1 MRFSKTSRDFKV
13 QKIASTTRRLLCS
26 GSADSSISYSR
37 SLSLRSDRLKEAT
50 SHSGAPLDTTT
61 EERLIR
67 PARNVS
73 GSLRLP
79 GDKSISHRYAM
90 LGAFAEGTS
99 RFTNFSTGADCAST
113 LACMEALGAAVNRIG
128 NEAVEITGVAGRVTP
143 SGSPLDRG
151 NCGSTMRMISGL
163 LSPQQG
169 SFTLIGDASL
179 SRRPMERIR
188 KPLEAM
194 GAKLTL
200 TDGHAPLTIEGT
212 SLKPIDYTTP
222 VPSAQ
227 VKTCVLLAGLQTA
240 GTTTVREA
248 VRTRDH
254 SELALRAFGA
264 TLTRTLDSVSIPGPQ
279 SLHAISAA
287 VPGDISSAAFFLCA
301 AALFPG
307 SGLVLDSLGLNP
319 TRATLLDVLTALG
332 AHIAV
337 LNLEE
342 QNAELVGTV
351 QVTAPPEGLGSTTI
365 SGALAAQLI
374 DELPALAAIGPFT
387 SGGIRIRD
395 ARELRVKESDRIA
408 LVVRNLRAMGAEVE
422 EFEDGLDVP
431 GGQTLHGATIDSG
444 GDHRI
449 AMAFSVA
456 ALRAE
461 GDTLIQGAESAA
473 ISFPEFF
480 DLLDLVA
487 ER

>member
-1 MRFSKTSRDFKV
+1 
-13 QKIASTTRRLLCS
+13 LH
-26 GSADSSISYSR
+26 SSN
-37 SLSLRSDRLKEAT
+37 
-50 SHSGAPLDTTT
+50 

-67 PARNVS
+67 PARNVF

-79 GDKSISHRYAM
+79 GDKSISHRYGM
-90 LGAFAEGTS
+90 LAAFAQGTS
-99 RFTNFSTGADCAST
+99 HFTNFSTGADCAST
-113 LACMEALGAAVNRIG
+113 LACMESLGAKVRKLEDGSVAV
-128 NEAVEITGVAGRVTP
+128 TGVGGHVTP
-143 SGSPLDRG
+143 ANHPLDCG
-151 NCGSTMRMISGL
+151 NSGSTMRMISGL
-163 LSPQQG
+163 LAPQQG
-169 SFTLIGDASL
+169 NFTLVGDASL
-179 SRRPMERIR
+179 SRRPMSRIQ

-194 GAKLTL
+194 GARLSL
-200 TDGHAPLTIEGT
+200 TDGHAPLTIVG
-212 SLKPIDYTTP
+212 SPLQAIDYTTP
-222 VPSAQ
+222 IPSAQ
-227 VKTCVLLAGLQTA
+227 VKTCVLLAGLQTS

-248 VRTRDH
+248 LRTRDH

-264 TLTRTLDSVSIPGPQ
+264 KLNRTVDSISITGPQ
-279 SLHAISAA
+279 TLHAMDAA

-332 AHIAV
+332 AQISV

-342 QNAELVGTV
+342 KNSELIGTV
-351 QVTAPPEGLGSTTI
+351 QVSAPAEGLGSTTV

-374 DELPALAAIGPFT
+374 DELPVLAAIAPYT

-395 ARELRVKESDRIA
+395 AKELRVKESDRID
-408 LVVRNLRAMGAEVE
+408 LVVKNLRAMGAEVT

-456 ALRAE
+456 ALRAQ

-480 DLLDLVA
+480 NLLDLVA

>member
-1 MRFSKTSRDFKV
+1 LHT
-13 QKIASTTRRLLCS
+13 A
-26 GSADSSISYSR
+26 
-37 SLSLRSDRLKEAT
+37 
-50 SHSGAPLDTTT
+50 T

-67 PARNVS
+67 PARNIY

-90 LGAFAEGTS
+90 LAAFAEGAS

-113 LACMEALGAAVNRIG
+113 LACMESLGAKVSK
-128 NEAVEITGVAGRVTP
+128 TGENSLEVTGIAGRVIP
-143 SGSPLDRG
+143 ASHPLDCG
-151 NCGSTMRMISGL
+151 NSGSTMRMISGL
-163 LSPQQG
+163 LAPQQG

-188 KPLEAM
+188 KPLESM
-194 GAKLTL
+194 GAQLVLTE
-200 TDGHAPLTIEGT
+200 GHAPITIHGNPLQ
-212 SLKPIDYTTP
+212 SIDYTTP

-227 VKTCVLLAGLQTA
+227 VKTCLLLAGLQTE
-240 GTTTVREA
+240 GTTIVREA

-264 TLTRTLDSVSIPGPQ
+264 TLTRTLDSVSISGPQ
-279 SLHAISAA
+279 WLHAIDAQ

-301 AALFPG
+301 AAIFPG
-307 SGLVLDSLGLNP
+307 SSLVFDSLGLNP

-332 AHIAV
+332 ARINV
-337 LNLEE
+337 LDLEE
-342 QNAELVGTV
+342 KNAELVGTV
-351 QVTAPPEGLGSTTI
+351 QVTAPSEGLGSAEI

-374 DELPALAAIGPFT
+374 DELPVLAAIAPYS

-395 ARELRVKESDRIA
+395 AKELRVKESDRIA
-408 LVVRNLRAMGAEVE
+408 LVVKNLRAMGAEVT
-422 EFEDGLDVP
+422 EFEDGVDVP

-461 GDTLIQGAESAA
+461 GETLIQGAESAA

-480 DLLDLVA
+480 NLLDLVA

>member
-1 MRFSKTSRDFKV
+1 MH
-13 QKIASTTRRLLCS
+13 TT
-26 GSADSSISYSR
+26 
-37 SLSLRSDRLKEAT
+37 AT
-50 SHSGAPLDTTT
+50 
-61 EERLIR
+61 ERLIR
-67 PARNVS
+67 PASNIL

-113 LACMEALGAAVNRIG
+113 LACMQALGAKVNRLG
-128 NEAVEITGVAGRVTP
+128 GDAVEITGVAGRVT
-143 SGSPLDRG
+143 SADEPLDCG
-151 NCGSTMRMISGL
+151 NSGSTMRMLSGL
-163 LSPQQG
+163 LAPQQG
-169 SFTLIGDASL
+169 SFTLVGDASL

-194 GAKLTL
+194 GAQITL
-200 TDGHAPLTIEGT
+200 TEGHAPLTIDGA
-212 SLKPIDYTTP
+212 SLNAVDYTAP

-227 VKTCVLLAGLQTA
+227 VKTCVLLAGLQTT
-240 GTTTVREA
+240 GTTTVRES

-264 TLTRTLDSVSIPGPQ
+264 NLTRTVDSVSVVGPQ
-279 SLHAISAA
+279 QLHAIEAA

-307 SGLVLDSLGLNP
+307 SGLVIESLGLNP
-319 TRATLLDVLTALG
+319 TRATLLDVLTSLG

-342 QNAELVGTV
+342 KHSELVGTV
-351 QVTAPPEGLGSTTI
+351 QITSPVEGLRSTAV

-374 DELPALAAIGPFT
+374 DELPVLAAIAPFT
-387 SGGIRIRD
+387 RGGIRIRD
-395 ARELRVKESDRIA
+395 AKELRVKESDRIA
-408 LVVRNLRAMGAEVE
+408 LVAKNLRAMGAQAT

-431 GGQTLHGATIDSG
+431 GGQILHGATIDSG
-444 GDHRI
+444 SDHRI

-461 GDTLIQGAESAA
+461 GETLIQGAESAA

>member
-1 MRFSKTSRDFKV
+1 VHTA
-13 QKIASTTRRLLCS
+13 IE
-26 GSADSSISYSR
+26 
-37 SLSLRSDRLKEAT
+37 DR
-50 SHSGAPLDTTT
+50 
-61 EERLIR
+61 IVR
-67 PARNVS
+67 PARNIL

-79 GDKSISHRYAM
+79 GDKSISHRYGM
-90 LGAFAEGTS
+90 LAAFAEGTS

-113 LACMEALGAAVNRIG
+113 LACMEALGATVRRLEDG
-128 NEAVEITGVAGRVTP
+128 TVEVTGVAGRVTP
-143 SGSPLDRG
+143 SDAPLDCG
-151 NCGSTMRMISGL
+151 NSGSTMRMISGL
-163 LSPQQG
+163 LAPQQG
-169 SFTLIGDASL
+169 GFTLVGDASL

-194 GAKLTL
+194 GARLTL
-200 TDGHAPLTIEGT
+200 TEGHAPLTILGGP
-212 SLKPIDYTTP
+212 LAAIDYTTP

-227 VKTCVLLAGLQTA
+227 VKTCVLLAGLQTV
-240 GTTTVREA
+240 GTTTVREG

-264 TLTRTLDSVSIPGPQ
+264 KLARTVDSVSITGPQ
-279 SLHAISAA
+279 QLRAIDAS

-342 QNAELVGTV
+342 KHAELVGTV
-351 QVTAPPEGLGSTTI
+351 QVSAPPEGLGSTAV

-374 DELPALAAIGPFT
+374 DELPVLAAIAPYT

-395 ARELRVKESDRIA
+395 AKELRVKESDRIA
-408 LVVRNLRAMGAEVE
+408 LVAANLRAMGAEVE
-422 EFEDGLDVP
+422 EFEDGLDIP
-431 GGQTLHGATIDSG
+431 GGQTLHGAAIDSG

-456 ALRAE
+456 ALRADGE
-461 GDTLIQGAESAA
+461 TLIQGAESAA

-480 DLLDLVA
+480 DWLDLVA

>member
-1 MRFSKTSRDFKV
+1 LHTAA
-13 QKIASTTRRLLCS
+13 Q
-26 GSADSSISYSR
+26 
-37 SLSLRSDRLKEAT
+37 
-50 SHSGAPLDTTT
+50 
-61 EERLIR
+61 ERLIR
-67 PARNVS
+67 PARNVY

-79 GDKSISHRYAM
+79 GDKSISHRYG
-90 LGAFAEGTS
+90 LLSAFAEGTS

-113 LACMEALGAAVNRIG
+113 LACMEALGAKVNKIG
-128 NEAVEITGVAGRVTP
+128 EGTVEVTGVGGHVTP
-143 SGSPLDRG
+143 ANHPLDCG
-151 NCGSTMRMISGL
+151 NSGSTMRMISGL
-163 LSPQQG
+163 LAPQQG
-169 SFTLIGDASL
+169 TFTLFGDESL

-194 GAKLTL
+194 GARLTL
-200 TDGHAPLTIEGT
+200 TEGHSPITIVGGPL
-212 SLKPIDYTTP
+212 KAVDYTTP

-227 VKTCVLLAGLQTA
+227 IKSCILLAGMQT
-240 GTTTVREA
+240 GGITTVREA

-264 TLTRTLDSVSIPGPQ
+264 TLTRTLDSVSISGPQ
-279 SLHAISAA
+279 ALHAINAA

-307 SGLVLDSLGLNP
+307 SALVLDSLGLNP

-332 AHIAV
+332 AHISV

-342 QNAELVGTV
+342 KNSELVGTV

-374 DELPALAAIGPFT
+374 DEIPVLAAIAPYT

-395 ARELRVKESDRIA
+395 AKELRVKESDRIA
-408 LVVRNLRAMGAEVE
+408 LVVKNLRSMGAEVE
-422 EFEDGLDVP
+422 EFEDGMDIP

-444 GDHRI
+444 SDHRI

-480 DLLDLVA
+480 NLLDLVA

>member
-1 MRFSKTSRDFKV
+1 MH
-13 QKIASTTRRLLCS
+13 TT
-26 GSADSSISYSR
+26 
-37 SLSLRSDRLKEAT
+37 AT
-50 SHSGAPLDTTT
+50 
-61 EERLIR
+61 ERLIR
-67 PARNVS
+67 PASNIL

-113 LACMEALGAAVNRIG
+113 LACMQALGAKVNRLG
-128 NEAVEITGVAGRVTP
+128 GDAVEITGVAGRVT
-143 SGSPLDRG
+143 SADEPLDCG
-151 NCGSTMRMISGL
+151 NSGSTMRMLSGL
-163 LSPQQG
+163 LAPQQG
-169 SFTLIGDASL
+169 SFTLVGDASL

-194 GAKLTL
+194 GAQITL
-200 TDGHAPLTIEGT
+200 TEGHAPLTIDGA
-212 SLKPIDYTTP
+212 SLNAVDYTAP

-227 VKTCVLLAGLQTA
+227 VKTCVLLAGLQTT
-240 GTTTVREA
+240 GTTTVRES

-254 SELALRAFGA
+254 GELALRAFGA
-264 TLTRTLDSVSIPGPQ
+264 NLTRTVDSVSVAGPQ
-279 SLHAISAA
+279 QLHAIEAA

-307 SGLVLDSLGLNP
+307 SGLVIESLGLNP
-319 TRATLLDVLTALG
+319 TRATLLDVLTSLG

-342 QNAELVGTV
+342 KHAELVGTV
-351 QVTAPPEGLGSTTI
+351 QITSPVEGLRSTAV

-374 DELPALAAIGPFT
+374 DELPVLAAIAPFT
-387 SGGIRIRD
+387 RGGIRIRD
-395 ARELRVKESDRIA
+395 AKELRVKESDRIA
-408 LVVRNLRAMGAEVE
+408 LVAKNLRAMGAQVT

-431 GGQTLHGATIDSG
+431 GGQILHGATIDSG
-444 GDHRI
+444 SDHRI

-461 GDTLIQGAESAA
+461 GETLIQGAESAA

>member
-1 MRFSKTSRDFKV
+1 MPTDP
-13 QKIASTTRRLLCS
+13 Q
-26 GSADSSISYSR
+26 
-37 SLSLRSDRLKEAT
+37 
-50 SHSGAPLDTTT
+50 
-61 EERLIR
+61 ERLIR
-67 PARNVS
+67 PARNVY

-79 GDKSISHRYAM
+79 GDKSISHRYGM
-90 LGAFAEGTS
+90 LAAFAEGTS

-113 LACMEALGAAVNRIG
+113 LSCMKAIGATINSISDG
-128 NEAVEITGVAGRVTP
+128 AVEITGVSGRVTP
-143 SGSPLDRG
+143 SNQPLDCG
-151 NCGSTMRMISGL
+151 NSGSSMRMISGL
-163 LSPQQG
+163 LAPQMG
-169 SFTLIGDASL
+169 RFTLIGDASL
-179 SRRPMERIR
+179 SRRPMDRIR

-194 GAKLTL
+194 GASLTL
-200 TDGHAPLTIEGT
+200 TDGHAPLTIHGNP
-212 SLKPIDYTTP
+212 LQPICYTTP

-227 VKTCVLLAGLQTA
+227 VKTCVLLAGLQTT

-264 TLTRTLDSVSIPGPQ
+264 TLTRTLDSVSISGPQ

-301 AALFPG
+301 AAIFPG

-332 AHIAV
+332 ARIAV

-342 QNAELVGTV
+342 KNAELVGTV
-351 QVTAPPEGLGSTTI
+351 QISAPPEGLGSTEV

-374 DELPALAAIGPFT
+374 DELPVLAAIAPYT

-408 LVVRNLRAMGAEVE
+408 LVVKNLCAMGAEVA

-456 ALRAE
+456 ALRAQGE
-461 GDTLIQGAESAA
+461 TLIQGAESAA

>member
-1 MRFSKTSRDFKV
+1 LH
-13 QKIASTTRRLLCS
+13 TT
-26 GSADSSISYSR
+26 A
-37 SLSLRSDRLKEAT
+37 
-50 SHSGAPLDTTT
+50 

-67 PARNVS
+67 PARNVY

-90 LGAFAEGTS
+90 LAAFAEGTS

-113 LACMEALGAAVNRIG
+113 LACMEALGAKVNKSSG
-128 NEAVEITGVAGRVTP
+128 NSVEITGVAGRVTP
-143 SGSPLDRG
+143 SSHPLDCG
-151 NCGSTMRMISGL
+151 NSGSSMRMISGL
-163 LSPQQG
+163 LAPQQG
-169 SFTLIGDASL
+169 RFTLIGDASL

-200 TDGHAPLTIEGT
+200 TDGHAPLTIHGGQ
-212 SLKPIDYTTP
+212 LHAIDFTTP

-248 VRTRDH
+248 LRTRDH

-264 TLTRTLDSVSIPGPQ
+264 TLTRTIDSVSIAGPQ
-279 SLHAISAA
+279 SLHAIDAA

-307 SGLVLDSLGLNP
+307 SSLALDSLGLNP

-342 QNAELVGTV
+342 KNSELVGTV
-351 QVTAPPEGLGSTTI
+351 QISAPPEGLGSTSIT
-365 SGALAAQLI
+365 GALAAQLI
-374 DELPALAAIGPFT
+374 DELPVLAAIAPYT

-395 ARELRVKESDRIA
+395 AKELRVKESDRIA
-408 LVVRNLRAMGAEVE
+408 LVVKNLRAMGAEVE

-444 GDHRI
+444 SDHRI

-456 ALRAE
+456 ALRAQ

>member
-1 MRFSKTSRDFKV
+1 M
-13 QKIASTTRRLLCS
+13 
-26 GSADSSISYSR
+26 
-37 SLSLRSDRLKEAT
+37 
-50 SHSGAPLDTTT
+50 
-61 EERLIR
+61 ERLIR
-67 PARNVS
+67 PARNIL

-79 GDKSISHRYAM
+79 GDKSVSHRYAM

-113 LACMEALGAAVNRIG
+113 LACMEALGAKVNRSSDQSI
-128 NEAVEITGVAGRVTP
+128 EITGVAGRVTP
-143 SGSPLDRG
+143 ASHPLDCG
-151 NCGSTMRMISGL
+151 NSGSTMRMISGL
-163 LSPQQG
+163 LAPQQG

-188 KPLEAM
+188 KPLADM
-194 GAKLTL
+194 GARLTL
-200 TDGHAPLTIEGT
+200 TDGHAPLTIEGAPLT
-212 SLKPIDYTTP
+212 AIDYTTP

-240 GTTTVREA
+240 GTTTVRES

-264 TLTRTLDSVSIPGPQ
+264 TLTRTIDSVSIAGPQ
-279 SLHAISAA
+279 PLHGIDAA

-307 SGLVLDSLGLNP
+307 SALVIDSLGLNP

-332 AHIAV
+332 AHIGV

-342 QNAELVGTV
+342 KHAELVGTV
-351 QVTAPPEGLGSTTI
+351 QVSAPPEGLGSTEV

-374 DELPALAAIGPFT
+374 DELPVLAAIAPFT

-395 ARELRVKESDRIA
+395 AKELRVKESDRIA
-408 LVVRNLRAMGAEVE
+408 LVAKNLRAMGAEVA

-431 GGQTLHGATIDSG
+431 GGQSLHGATIDSG

-461 GDTLIQGAESAA
+461 GETLIQGADSAA

>member
-1 MRFSKTSRDFKV
+1 LHTV
-13 QKIASTTRRLLCS
+13 
-26 GSADSSISYSR
+26 
-37 SLSLRSDRLKEAT
+37 
-50 SHSGAPLDTTT
+50 T
-61 EERLIR
+61 EERIIR
-67 PARNVS
+67 PAKNIY

-90 LGAFAEGTS
+90 LAGFAEGTS

-113 LACMEALGAAVNRIG
+113 LACMEALGARVRRLADG
-128 NEAVEITGVAGRVTP
+128 AVEVDGVGGRVTP
-143 SGSPLDRG
+143 SAAPLDCG
-151 NCGSTMRMISGL
+151 NSGSTMRMMSGL
-163 LSPQQG
+163 LAPQEG
-169 SFTLIGDASL
+169 RFTLVGDESL

-188 KPLEAM
+188 KPLAAM
-194 GAKLTL
+194 GARLTL
-200 TDGHAPLTIEGT
+200 TDGHAPLMIEGGP
-212 SLKPIDYTTP
+212 LDAIDYTSP

-227 VKTCVLLAGLQTA
+227 VKTAILLAGLQTA
-240 GTTTVREA
+240 GTTTVRETL
-248 VRTRDH
+248 RTRDH

-264 TLTRTLDSVSIPGPQ
+264 KLTRTVDSVSICGPQ
-279 SLHAISAA
+279 TLHAIEAA

-307 SGLVLDSLGLNP
+307 SSLVLDSLGLNP
-319 TRATLLDVLTALG
+319 TRATLLDVLTTLG
-332 AHIAV
+332 ARIAV

-342 QNAELVGTV
+342 KNAELVGTV
-351 QVTAPPEGLGSTTI
+351 QISAPNGGLGTAEI

-374 DELPALAAIGPFT
+374 DELPVLAAIGPFT

-408 LVVRNLRAMGAEVE
+408 LVAKNLRAMGAEVT

-431 GGQTLHGATIDSG
+431 GGQKLHGATIDSG

-456 ALRAE
+456 ALGAE
-461 GDTLIQGAESAA
+461 GETRIQGAESAA

-480 DLLDLVA
+480 DLLDRIA